1 MAKRVNITLIDDLDG
16 VARADETVE
25 FELDGVGYHIDL
37 SSENAERLR
46 DELSV
51 WIGRARRTRLLE
63 RDGKKNGRRTAL
75 DRRRSEAIRD
85 WARRNGHT
93 VAAHGRISAQVIDA
107 YIRAASPTGQVPRA
121 QS

>member
-25 FELDGVGYHIDL
+25 FELDGVRYHIDL

-51 WIGRARRTRLLE
+51 WIGRARRTQLLE
-63 RDGKKNGRRTAL
+63 HHGQRRRTII

-93 VAAHGRISAQVIDA
+93 VAAHGRISDQVIDA
-107 YIRAASPTGQVPRA
+107 YVRAVSPTGQI
-121 QS
+121 Q